1 MLFDSGR
8 GSDIDREGR
17 HTGRGWQFHR
27 QRGGGGCRR
36 HSSPRGQGSWGQGGE
51 GEAREEVRQEVWRT
65 TRRDNLRGV
74 IVSRSFSLACSV
86 LDSRYATG
94 LIGTKHYCGFDS
106 EACLGS
112 PHSELVCV
120 VCTR

>member
-1 MLFDSGR
+1 MTR
-8 GSDIDREGR
+8 RREGR
-17 HTGRGWQFHR
+17 EAHRPGLAAPQAEGRRRLQATLLTTGAGQVWA
-27 QRGGGGCRR
+27 GGGG
-36 HSSPRGQGSWGQGGE
+36 GGGG
-51 GEAREEVRQEVWRT
+51 GEAREEVWRT